1 RCISLCLPTC
11 PAQSSRFVLCHI
23 YYFGISRL
31 SEGLDFGVLW
41 HLIRPRSLRI
51 WFLFVSTDTAVW
63 LTSLHAS
70 RQTSLPLAWLR
81 DVTPAL
87 KGLSPVG
94 TVNFLTYIHH
104 SRHTQHLRKHE
115 ADSGFRK
122 VRSSRLPL
130 SRADG

>member
-1 RCISLCLPTC
+1 DEYPCAYP
-11 PAQSSRFVLCHI
+11 CHI

-104 SRHTQHLRKHE
+104 SRHTQHLPK
-115 ADSGFRK
+115 SGGSVIK
-122 VRSSRLPL
+122 SSSVLL
-130 SRADG
+130 SKFVLN

>member
-1 RCISLCLPTC
+1 M
-11 PAQSSRFVLCHI
+11 
-23 YYFGISRL
+23 
-31 SEGLDFGVLW
+31 W
-41 HLIRPRSLRI
+41 HLIRPRGLSI

-104 SRHTQHLRKHE
+104 SRHTHHLGY
-115 ADSGFRK
+115 SGQNRLNMKISIFKKLGVGWKRTFPK
-122 VRSSRLPL
+122 ARRLQAESRW
-130 SRADG
+130 A